1 MSVKIESSSDGETDG
16 KTLLDALDEAR
27 IFSVV
32 KTDDGRF
39 VFEESCDR
47 YFNATLSQDQL
58 LVLSDEL
65 RALAVGA

>member
-32 KTDDGRF
+32 KTDDGRI
-39 VFEESCDR
+39 VFEESCDCC
-47 YFNATLSQDQL
+47 FNATLSKNQL
-58 LVLSDEL
+58 LALSDDL